1 MRAIYVP
8 TLAKQI
14 EASLGLGQLSEAGEV
29 KIASLAIALDGAT
42 LHHLKRV
49 IRLRSGERIKLLDGC
64 GRMVVAITE
73 KILDKALGLKE
84 GTFFRVS
91 PPRPWDLVVG
101 LTQEFADV
109 VRIAQELGVRRLY
122 PWNSLFTNQK
132 EVAKLKTAAAAAA
145 ASSSSSFSIPS
156 SLMPSNTYARWK
168 RIAINALEQSNA
180 PWLIQIEGNYCLPDK
195 TASFKALQAALSSST
210 QVVVAHWAMDHSAPQ
225 ITNDLPRLTSPV
237 IKPDQKLLLI
247 LGPEGGI
254 APEEWQVLQSLPQ
267 HQLLTLPTPILRT
280 PTAVGACYGHLLR

>member
-8 TLAKQI
+8 TLAKQV
-14 EASLGLGQLSEAGEV
+14 ESLLGIGQLSEVSEV

-49 IRLRSGERIKLLDGC
+49 IRLRSGESIKLLDGC
-64 GRMVVAITE
+64 GRMVVASTE
-73 KILDKALGLKE
+73 KILDEALVLKE
-84 GTFFRVS
+84 GSFFRVS
-91 PPRPWDLVVG
+91 SPRPWDLVVG

-122 PWNSLFTNQK
+122 PWHSRFTDLK
-132 EVAKLKTAAAAAA
+132 EFAKLKTSFSP
-145 ASSSSSFSIPS
+145 SSSSPPTVSPS
-156 SLMPSNTYARWK
+156 SSLAATNTYARWK

-195 TASFKALQAALSSST
+195 TASFKALQEALSSSP

-237 IKPDQKLLLI
+237 IKPDQELLLI